1 VEAIFPGSLIARYPR
16 ASVERLADSDP
27 LIAHSVR
34 ELAFE
39 TIARLQGRLVILS
52 RSKALEK
59 VSSFLLEMADRSR
72 IGPSHPVFLPMSR
85 YDIAD
90 YLGLAVETVSR
101 ALTELRQRQ
110 AIAFRSVRQVRIC
123 DRAALE
129 ELVEKLAEPGAQLS
143 RQRPAALASQSETNP
158 LSI

>member
-1 VEAIFPGSLIARYPR
+1 
-16 ASVERLADSDP
+16 
-27 LIAHSVR
+27 
-34 ELAFE
+34 
-39 TIARLQGRLVILS
+39 
-52 RSKALEK
+52 
-59 VSSFLLEMADRSR
+59 MADRSR
-72 IGPSHPVFLPMSR
+72 IGPSHPVLLPMSR

-110 AIAFRSVRQVRIC
+110 AIAFRSARQVRIC

-129 ELVEKLAEPGAQLS
+129 EFAEKLAESDAHLS
-143 RQRPAALASQSETNP
+143 PHRPAALANRSETNP